1 MEGVTSTQWS
11 AMPLAERLDRCAI
24 DIMLHGLRRPAVV
37 YIWHFTLLLI
47 NYGCFA
53 LTLLAVGPSTH
64 KQPLLHGFVKL
75 IVWQHFAESLG
86 CRQGPIYG
94 HLGPPCN
101 LMYRLSLGTVKLA
114 KVAVLGTRRTAVDLL
129 SHLLFYVG
137 IFAFLA
143 SREYR
148 TEALWLICGCDAFHF
163 LSDSTQFYAANG
175 HTYYS
180 VLLSACFP
188 AERGRLAGMQTALL
202 LQWFFSG
209 VGKIGPWF
217 EYVNGPFMLQSM
229 LLAPARRWLAG
240 LLVRSPFHLSP
251 TRFGQAVAHAAAAV
265 EYLAPLALLLPSD
278 GAVAFGMAS
287 LGAMHA
293 YILAM
298 PAPFDVYSWNL
309 CFGLCVPL
317 LFWRIETL
325 GFDWAGLSQ
334 ASPLLLVYLGAEC
347 LTCAAGNV
355 LPDRL
360 GYYISHRYWAG
371 NWCMMLFYIRDTD
384 AARAKLDAV
393 KAFSPNPLRPPKL
406 GLDPFLMDVALHKSL
421 AYLWL
426 GNLNTKCLVPL
437 IEEAC
442 AAAGGAPS
450 DFKAVP
456 SLPLYFAGEFRDFL
470 FGVELMGEM
479 QAVAGF
485 DAGEC
490 FAVKMSAFSMLGE
503 GNRSEV
509 HDLKK
514 GRVRSYATSRAG
526 LRAMDALPSSAPTF
540 KKAV

>member
-265 EYLAPLALLLPSD
+265 ERVEQGRGLAKMD
-278 GAVAFGMAS
+278 AS
-287 LGAMHA
+287 L
-293 YILAM
+293 
-298 PAPFDVYSWNL
+298 S
-309 CFGLCVPL
+309 GLCPL
-317 LFWRIETL
+317 LVGTWLRSRCCCPRTVRSPSGWLLSARCTPTSWRCRRRSMRL
-325 GFDWAGLSQ
+325 LSSHP
-334 ASPLLLVYLGAEC
+334 ASAS
-347 LTCAAGNV
+347 A
-355 LPDRL
+355 RL
-360 GYYISHRYWAG
+360 
-371 NWCMMLFYIRDTD
+371 
-384 AARAKLDAV
+384 
-393 KAFSPNPLRPPKL
+393 PLR
-406 GLDPFLMDVALHKSL
+406 
-421 AYLWL
+421 
-426 GNLNTKCLVPL
+426 
-437 IEEAC
+437 
-442 AAAGGAPS
+442 
-450 DFKAVP
+450 
-456 SLPLYFAGEFRDFL
+456 
-470 FGVELMGEM
+470 
-479 QAVAGF
+479 
-485 DAGEC
+485 
-490 FAVKMSAFSMLGE
+490 
-503 GNRSEV
+503 
-509 HDLKK
+509 
-514 GRVRSYATSRAG
+514 
-526 LRAMDALPSSAPTF
+526 
-540 KKAV
+540 

>member
-1 MEGVTSTQWS
+1 
-11 AMPLAERLDRCAI
+11 
-24 DIMLHGLRRPAVV
+24 
-37 YIWHFTLLLI
+37 
-47 NYGCFA
+47 
-53 LTLLAVGPSTH
+53 
-64 KQPLLHGFVKL
+64 
-75 IVWQHFAESLG
+75 
-86 CRQGPIYG
+86 
-94 HLGPPCN
+94 
-101 LMYRLSLGTVKLA
+101 
-114 KVAVLGTRRTAVDLL
+114 
-129 SHLLFYVG
+129 
-137 IFAFLA
+137 
-143 SREYR
+143 
-148 TEALWLICGCDAFHF
+148 
-163 LSDSTQFYAANG
+163 
-175 HTYYS
+175 
-180 VLLSACFP
+180 
-188 AERGRLAGMQTALL
+188 
-202 LQWFFSG
+202 
-209 VGKIGPWF
+209 
-217 EYVNGPFMLQSM
+217 M

-251 TRFGQAVAHAAAAV
+251 TRFGQAVAHVISGNLGISGNLPDQVRAGRGARCSGRRARGAV
-265 EYLAPLALLLPSD
+265 PGSGQNGRFSERSLPVSRRYLAPLALLLPSD

-347 LTCAAGNV
+347 LTCVAGNV

-526 LRAMDALPSSAPTF
+526 LRAMDALPSSAPAF

>member
-1 MEGVTSTQWS
+1 MLSRRARPPRGH
-11 AMPLAERLDRCAI
+11 ADR
-24 DIMLHGLRRPAVV
+24 
-37 YIWHFTLLLI
+37 
-47 NYGCFA
+47 
-53 LTLLAVGPSTH
+53 
-64 KQPLLHGFVKL
+64 
-75 IVWQHFAESLG
+75 
-86 CRQGPIYG
+86 
-94 HLGPPCN
+94 
-101 LMYRLSLGTVKLA
+101 
-114 KVAVLGTRRTAVDLL
+114 
-129 SHLLFYVG
+129 
-137 IFAFLA
+137 
-143 SREYR
+143 
-148 TEALWLICGCDAFHF
+148 
-163 LSDSTQFYAANG
+163 
-175 HTYYS
+175 
-180 VLLSACFP
+180 
-188 AERGRLAGMQTALL
+188 
-202 LQWFFSG
+202 
-209 VGKIGPWF
+209 
-217 EYVNGPFMLQSM
+217 
-229 LLAPARRWLAG
+229 
-240 LLVRSPFHLSP
+240 
-251 TRFGQAVAHAAAAV
+251 AAAAV
-265 EYLAPLALLLPSD
+265 VLLWRGQDRALVRVRQRPLHAAVDAPRARAALARRLARPLSFPPLPDQVRAGRGARCSGRRVLGSARAAAALGRCGRLRD
-278 GAVAFGMAS
+278 GFSRRDARLHPGDAGAARCVYSPRTLRRPLHAS
-287 LGAMHA
+287 LCDK
-293 YILAM
+293 
-298 PAPFDVYSWNL
+298 APFDVYSWNL

-540 KKAV
+540 KKVV